1 MKDTYITSK
10 HQEEPTWFV
19 IDANN
24 QTLGRLATKVSLILQ
39 GKQNRTYS
47 PATKFRNY
55 VIVINADKINL
66 TGRKKT
72 QKVYYS
78 HTGKPGELR
87 QQPFALLHQKFPH
100 RIFELSIKRMLPS
113 GFIKRHIHK
122 RLKVYAGNEHPH
134 ISQNPINIDV

>member
-1 MKDTYITSK
+1 MRDTYISSH
-10 HQEEPTWFV
+10 HQEEPSWFI

-24 QTLGRLATKVSLILQ
+24 QTLGRLATKVSLVLQ
-39 GKQNRTYS
+39 GKCNLTYS

-66 TGRKKT
+66 TGRKKA

-87 QQPFALLHQKFPH
+87 QQTFEMLHQKFPH
-100 RIFELSIKRMLPS
+100 RIFELAIKRMLPS
-113 GFIKRHIHK
+113 GFIKRHIHR
-122 RLKVYAGNEHPH
+122 RLKVYVGNDHPH
-134 ISQNPINIDV
+134 TSQNPIYIDM